1 MNCILCGGSTEFFQI
16 WRENEYLKCR
26 SCSSLM
32 LNPRDYIDEIKE
44 KARYEEHNND
54 VEDKRY
60 QAFVSPIVNE
70 VLKEYKKNDMGL
82 DFGSGT
88 GPVISK
94 LLKDKGYRIKEYD
107 PFFANYPSR
116 LEERYDYI
124 VCCEVVEHFHDPVS
138 EFKLL
143 KSLLKTRGTIY
154 IMTSIYKEDIDF
166 TSWNYKDDITHVFFY
181 HRDGLKWIKDNLG
194 FSSMDIEGNLI
205 KLKI

>member
-1 MNCILCGGSTEFFQI
+1 MNCILCGASTEFFQI
-16 WRENEYLKCR
+16 WRENEYLKC
-26 SCSSLM
+26 SGCKSLI
-32 LNPRDYIDEIKE
+32 LNPRDYIDATME

-60 QAFVSPIVNE
+60 QGFVAPIVDS
-70 VLKEYKKNDMGL
+70 VVKDYKEDHIGL

-94 LLKDKGYRIKEYD
+94 LLKDKGYNIKLYD
-107 PFFANYPSR
+107 PFFANYPNR
-116 LEERYDYI
+116 LEEKYDYI
-124 VCCEVVEHFHDPVS
+124 VCCEVVEHFHHPLS

-143 KSLLKTRGTIY
+143 KSLLKPGGSIY

-181 HRDGLKWIKDNLG
+181 HKEALKWIKDNIG
-194 FSSMDIEGNLI
+194 FSSMEIKGNLI
-205 KLKI
+205 KFKI